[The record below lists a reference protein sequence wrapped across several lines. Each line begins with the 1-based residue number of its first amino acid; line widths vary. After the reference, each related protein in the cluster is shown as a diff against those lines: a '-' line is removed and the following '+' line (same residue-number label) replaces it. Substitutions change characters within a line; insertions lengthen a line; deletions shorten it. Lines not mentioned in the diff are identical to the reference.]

1 MHIYMHAGGG
11 RAPCSWP
18 ACTGLCS
25 AGQKGAGDSA
35 HEVPVG
41 GHSQL
46 EGAEADVIDGLV
58 VDAGCLVG
66 VLHQLVDGQH
76 GVVGLHYCV

>member
-1 MHIYMHAGGG
+1 MGEGHHVH
-11 RAPCSWP
+11 
-18 ACTGLCS
+18 
-25 AGQKGAGDSA
+25 GQLAQVCVQLARKVQGADDST

-58 VDAGCLVG
+58 VDARGLIG
-66 VLHQLVDGQH
+66 VLHQLVDEQH
-76 GVVGLHYCV
+76 GTVGLHYCV